1 MIQGLDFLECLI
13 QMSYSQQTTCR
24 DGVLGRWGWERGTIR
39 RRESEACVD
48 HMGMT
53 HSCTINTCMKYF
65 FREMV
70 PRQFFTN

>member
-13 QMSYSQQTTCR
+13 QVSYSQQTTWR
-24 DGVLGRWGWERGTIR
+24 DDVLGRLGRETGTIR

-48 HMGMT
+48 HMGRT
-53 HSCTINTCMKYF
+53 HSCTINTHMMYF

-70 PRQFFTN
+70 SRQFFTN